1 MEKQKPAIPPEIS
14 KWGAQRRL
22 DPIETLMWRVEADPR
37 FRSNLMLVELFDR
50 APAWKR
56 FVAAH
61 ERGSRMVPRFRKR
74 VIEPAL
80 QVGPPS
86 WAVDPDF
93 DIAHHLKRIRL
104 PFPGSQEQLLD
115 LAQTMAMAPFDRA
128 RPPWEAMLVEGLAD
142 GRAGYL
148 LKMHH
153 VVSDGLGAMQLL
165 GRMHS
170 RSRQPDAS
178 KPQPAPPPP
187 DDTTPVTLLGDEIK
201 RRASAMPSQVA
212 EWSERVFQGAR
223 RTLGHPG
230 ETLTEAGAFGRS
242 LARFLSPPTDP
253 SPLLKGRSLYYRYL
267 TYEAPLESL
276 KAAAKAAGG
285 SVNDAFLAAILGTF
299 GLYHRRFRSPVDAL
313 GISIPVSLRAADDPL
328 GGNRISAARFAGPLR
343 ERDPALRIRR
353 IHALVARAREGAA
366 LDLVGSVAPLL
377 MTLPTGALVRVF
389 AEIARGHDVQ
399 ASNVPGIVEP
409 IFFAG
414 ARVLR
419 MYPFGPLP
427 GCAAMFGMVS
437 HNGICCVGVNV
448 DPAAVT
454 DVAAFGDCL
463 RAGFDEVLGL
473 GAAKTG
479 IKARV
484 AVGRKR
490 TPRRKGESK

>member
-61 ERGSRMVPRFRKR
+61 EWGSRMVPRFRKR

-80 QVGPPS
+80 QVGAPS

-170 RSRQPDAS
+170 RSRQPDPS

-253 SPLLKGRSLYYRYL
+253 SPLLKGRSLSYRYL
-267 TYEAPLESL
+267 TYEAPLELL

-328 GGNRISAARFAGPLR
+328 GGNRISAARFASMRRSASAKNKAKTTTGTTAPCAAEAMGLAGTSAR
-343 ERDPALRIRR
+343 KLCSRGGRSGILALSVRSAASPVTVQLLNSAEPSATPNTAEANRSTMNTTSARRATPVAPPAPSPVPMPTTISAKTSGMIAIRR
-353 IHALVARAREGAA
+353 P
-366 LDLVGSVAPLL
+366 SSQMP
-377 MTLPTGALVRVF
+377 
-389 AEIARGHDVQ
+389 
-399 ASNVPGIVEP
+399 
-409 IFFAG
+409 
-414 ARVLR
+414 
-419 MYPFGPLP
+419 
-427 GCAAMFGMVS
+427 
-437 HNGICCVGVNV
+437 
-448 DPAAVT
+448 PAA
-454 DVAAFGDCL
+454 C
-463 RAGFDEVLGL
+463 
-473 GAAKTG
+473 KTG
-479 IKARV
+479 STA
-484 AVGRKR
+484 ACG
-490 TPRRKGESK
+490 PEA

>member
-1 MEKQKPAIPPEIS
+1 MEKQKPAILPEIS

-22 DPIETLMWRVEADPR
+22 DPIETLMWRVEADSR

-61 ERGSRMVPRFRKR
+61 EWGSRMVPRFRKR

-104 PFPGSQEQLLD
+104 PSPGSQAQLLD
-115 LAQTMAMAPFDRA
+115 LAQTMAMAPFDRS

-212 EWSERVFQGAR
+212 E
-223 RTLGHPG
+223 
-230 ETLTEAGAFGRS
+230 
-242 LARFLSPPTDP
+242 
-253 SPLLKGRSLYYRYL
+253 
-267 TYEAPLESL
+267 
-276 KAAAKAAGG
+276 
-285 SVNDAFLAAILGTF
+285 
-299 GLYHRRFRSPVDAL
+299 
-313 GISIPVSLRAADDPL
+313 
-328 GGNRISAARFAGPLR
+328 
-343 ERDPALRIRR
+343 
-353 IHALVARAREGAA
+353 
-366 LDLVGSVAPLL
+366 
-377 MTLPTGALVRVF
+377 
-389 AEIARGHDVQ
+389 
-399 ASNVPGIVEP
+399 
-409 IFFAG
+409 
-414 ARVLR
+414 
-419 MYPFGPLP
+419 
-427 GCAAMFGMVS
+427 
-437 HNGICCVGVNV
+437 
-448 DPAAVT
+448 
-454 DVAAFGDCL
+454 
-463 RAGFDEVLGL
+463 
-473 GAAKTG
+473 
-479 IKARV
+479 
-484 AVGRKR
+484 
-490 TPRRKGESK
+490 